1 MYLKSITLYGFKSF
15 AQDTRIALE
24 PGISVIVGP
33 NGGGKSNV
41 IDAIRWALGEQR
53 VKELRAER
61 WEDLLHAGSR
71 SQRAKMAEVT
81 LLFDNHDGEMENWP
95 ESLAVTRRY
104 YLSGDSEYLL
114 NGRAVRLKDIVDL
127 FLDSGI
133 GRFNYAIIGQGR
145 VEAALLMKPKE
156 RLEQLEEAAGISRY
170 KVKRKE
176 TLQHLTDVERN
187 LDRLGD
193 LIADVRQQKDAIA
206 EEARIEKE
214 YLELQHRHSELQMRY
229 QLTQYDLAMREKQ
242 EWQETLQT
250 LLAQRQSLQE
260 ELQALQI
267 KQEEVDNNRQVML
280 HELEVVQSGLET
292 RKHSLATVET
302 RVARLEAELEGLER
316 EANGLKQQAQWVAQQ
331 LDELDVKYPQHDL
344 DAKIEPDSGAD
355 KELQDMEKNVQA
367 LQYALNESVRERN
380 QLEQDLQNLENQ
392 QQELEKRLARLEG
405 TFQIASTNEDL
416 LSRLESLEQEER
428 ELQLEW
434 EKAQK
439 TQNVL
444 REKRQTLQGELAK
457 IVASINSSQKTLWEL
472 QAQVKAMKSL
482 EDQAETLPLSVRA
495 VLQARK
501 IHHLEGILGTLS
513 SLITVPVDYSQA
525 IEIALGAQ
533 RHDLVTE
540 TEWHAR
546 QVIEWLKRQRAGRVT
561 ILPLDQIRAAS
572 IPDRDRALNQ
582 QKGVV
587 GWAIDHIDFDERIFP
602 AVSYV
607 LGRVLLIESL
617 DVANAIG
624 RLHQF
629 RYKMVTLD
637 GQVILSGGAISGGSD
652 RGRSNHFPQKTA
664 ALVEQINA
672 LTQSVARQQ
681 QRQEELE
688 GQIAETQRQGEE
700 AQLVVTRYAERLNH
714 LRALLEGGKWNKD
727 QVQELLTSLA
737 DHRTRIQE
745 AKQALEQKIH
755 HTHTIDQELAALKEA
770 YNAHRQAYLSSQQVQ
785 SHRLELL
792 ARYVEE
798 QQRLTQQAQ
807 EIDQRRQQLSTQMDE
822 VLRAL
827 SAYRVERENMIER
840 IDIESQRIQ
849 EYQKTLAQMDHDL
862 QQLGSRI
869 RSIDSEDRKM
879 SGRITYIEQQLL
891 KTTTRWDGYEPPKAE
906 PLPDEEIPR
915 AKTLLDEWQ
924 SALDQLGPIRPGVY
938 ALFTQLE
945 ERLAYLESERHDVE
959 LAKNELRETLRQ
971 IDHEVDARLAETASQ
986 VEEAFKQACLS
997 LLGGEGGFRWIQGDE
1012 RGIELWIRPPGKKP
1026 STMTL
1031 LSGGEKAL
1039 GGIAWLFALLSVR
1052 PSPFVVLDE
1061 VEAALDEAN
1070 AQKVAQYIRAHH
1082 GRTQYVIVTHHKS
1095 TMTIADALWGVA
1107 GDGQGRSRL
1116 VSVRIEHTP
1125 LAEEG

>member
-61 WEDLLHAGSR
+61 WEDLLHASSR
-71 SQRAKMAEVT
+71 NQRAKMAEVT

-95 ESLAVTRRY
+95 DSLAVTRRY

-176 TLQHLTDVERN
+176 TLQHLADVERN
-187 LDRLGD
+187 LERLSD

-214 YLELQHRHSELQMRY
+214 YLELQRRHSELQLRY
-229 QLTQYDLAMREKQ
+229 QLSQYYLAMREKH

-250 LLAQRQSLQE
+250 LSAQRHGLQQ
-260 ELQALQI
+260 ELQALQMQ
-267 KQEEVDNNRQVML
+267 QEEVVKKRQLLM
-280 HELEVVQSGLET
+280 HELEEAQGNFESRKQSLGM
-292 RKHSLATVET
+292 VET

-331 LDELDVKYPQHDL
+331 LEELDAKYPQHDL
-344 DAKIEPDSGAD
+344 HAAVESDSRADAK
-355 KELQDMEKNVQA
+355 LQDMDKDVQVLKQA
-367 LQYALNESVRERN
+367 FDASVRERN
-380 QLEQDLQNLENQ
+380 QLEQDLHGLENQ

-405 TFQIASTNEDL
+405 TFQIVSANDDL
-416 LSRLESLEQEER
+416 LSRVESLEQEER

-434 EKAQK
+434 GKAQK
-439 TQNVL
+439 TQNLL
-444 REKRQTLQGELAK
+444 REKRQNLQGELAK
-457 IVASINSSQKTLWEL
+457 VMASINSSQKRLWEL
-472 QAQVKAMKSL
+472 QAQVKALKSL
-482 EDQAETLPLSVRA
+482 EDQTETLPLSVRA
-495 VLQARK
+495 VLQAHK
-501 IHHLEGILGTLS
+501 AHHLEGILGTLS
-513 SLITVPVDYSQA
+513 SLIAVPTDYSQA
-525 IEIALGAQ
+525 IDIALGAQ
-533 RHDLVTE
+533 RHDVVTE

-561 ILPLDQIRAAS
+561 ILPLDQIREAR

-587 GWAIDHIDFDERIFP
+587 GWAIDHIDFDERLFP

-637 GQVILSGGAISGGSD
+637 GQIVLSGGAISGGSD
-652 RGRSNHFPQKTA
+652 RSRSNNFQQKEA
-664 ALVEQINA
+664 GLVEQINT
-672 LTQSVARQQ
+672 LTQSVSSQ
-681 QRQEELE
+681 QRRREELE
-688 GQIAETQRQGEE
+688 GQIAEWQRQEEE
-700 AQLVVTRYAERLNH
+700 ARMVVTRCAERLNH

-727 QVQELLTSLA
+727 QVKELISSLA
-737 DHRTRIQE
+737 DHRIRIGE
-745 AKQALEQKIH
+745 VKQALEQKIH
-755 HTHTIDQELAALKEA
+755 YINTLDQELSALKEA
-770 YNAHRQAYLSSQQVQ
+770 YNTRRQAYLNSQQVH
-785 SHRLELL
+785 SHRLELM
-792 ARYVEE
+792 ARYAEE
-798 QQRLTQQAQ
+798 KQRLTVQAQ
-807 EIDQRRQQLSTQMDE
+807 EISQRRQQLSTQREE
-822 VLRAL
+822 VLREL
-827 SAYRVERENMIER
+827 SAHRAERENMIER
-840 IDIESQRIQ
+840 IDVESQRIQ
-849 EYQKTLAQMDHDL
+849 EYQRTLVQMGDAV
-862 QQLGSRI
+862 QQLGGRI
-869 RSIDSEDRKM
+869 RSLDSEDRKM

-891 KTTTRWDGYEPPKAE
+891 KTTTRWDGYEPPDGE

-945 ERLAYLESERHDVE
+945 DRLAYLESERHDVE

-1070 AQKVAQYIRAHH
+1070 AQRVAQYIRAHH